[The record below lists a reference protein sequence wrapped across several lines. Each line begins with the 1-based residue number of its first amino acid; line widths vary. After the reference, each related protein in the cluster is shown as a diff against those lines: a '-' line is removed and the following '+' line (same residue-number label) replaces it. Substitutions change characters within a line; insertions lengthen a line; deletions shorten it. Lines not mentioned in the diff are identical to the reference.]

1 MWGGRK
7 SRYQDIDRTIKGF
20 LKPGGGSKEYYMFD
34 VGDKAVYPAHGVGE
48 IEAVETRDIMGT
60 KMQVYVMRIIERN
73 MTILIP
79 VDKSVEVGL
88 RPVMKDSEVD
98 EIFTVLRERNRVS
111 DGQTWNRRFR
121 EYSDKIRTGSA
132 VEIAQVLRDLYLLRS
147 GKTLSYGEKRMLNT
161 AIDLLSQEIAV
172 AQGKDS
178 GKAQE
183 MIMDAFEDIGAFG
196 VS

>member
-1 MWGGRK
+1 
-7 SRYQDIDRTIKGF
+7 
-20 LKPGGGSKEYYMFD
+20 MFD

-48 IEAVETRDIMGT
+48 IEAVETREIMGT
-60 KMQVYVMRIIERN
+60 QMRVYVMRILERN

-79 VDKSVEVGL
+79 VEKSVDVGL
-88 RPVMKDSEVD
+88 RPVMKDVEVD
-98 EIFTVLRERNRVS
+98 EVFDVLRQRKKVV

-147 GKTLSYGEKRMLNT
+147 GKALSYGEKRMLNT

-172 AQGKDS
+172 VKGEEASQ
-178 GKAQE
+178 AQE
-183 MIMDAFEDIGAFG
+183 DIMNAFDDVGPVGGA
-196 VS
+196 

>member
-1 MWGGRK
+1 
-7 SRYQDIDRTIKGF
+7 
-20 LKPGGGSKEYYMFD
+20 MFE

-60 KMQVYVMRIIERN
+60 EMRVYVMRIIERN

-79 VDKSVEVGL
+79 VEKSVEVGL
-88 RPVMKDSEVD
+88 RPVMKDDEVNRVFD
-98 EIFTVLRERNRVS
+98 VLRQRKRVS

-132 VEIAQVLRDLYLLRS
+132 VEIAAVLRDLYLLRA

-172 AQGKDS
+172 AS
-178 GKAQE
+178 GQEPSQAQTR
-183 MIMDAFEDIGAFG
+183 IVDVFDDVGQVGGA
-196 VS
+196 